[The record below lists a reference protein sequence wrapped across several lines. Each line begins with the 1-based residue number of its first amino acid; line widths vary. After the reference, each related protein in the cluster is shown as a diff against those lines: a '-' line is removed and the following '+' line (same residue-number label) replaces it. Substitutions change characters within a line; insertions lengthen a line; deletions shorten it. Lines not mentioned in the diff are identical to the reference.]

1 MGTTPSTTNYEYSG
15 GGGGGSS
22 VVRVSRN
29 GVFIKQIEATGGGGG
44 GSRGYQNST
53 LLPADGGEGGS
64 WSSFTAGG
72 VGGGGGGAGLP
83 GSQYIDNALYGS
95 GGYPSNGNGSASAI
109 IYYVV
114 PS

>member
-1 MGTTPSTTNYEYSG
+1 M
-15 GGGGGSS
+15 
-22 VVRVSRN
+22 RVSRN

-44 GSRGYQNST
+44 ASFGYQNST
-53 LLPADGGEGGS
+53 LLPADGGGGGS

-72 VGGGGGGAGLP
+72 LGGGASSKFAGLP
-83 GSQYIDNALYGS
+83 GSQYIDNAFQGS